1 MKKRVISIIFA
12 IFLVSLSVLPAFAE
26 SEGASTYGRLVDN
39 AKLLSEDEYSQLKE
53 HIDTVSEKYTFD
65 VVIVTEKSIGDKT
78 PTEYADD
85 FFDYNGYGEGD
96 NHDGILFLLDM
107 ENRKWAIST
116 TGAGIPYFTDYGQEK
131 IMDDVKPYLSD
142 GEYYDAF
149 DTFVTMCDDYINK
162 AITDEPYDVNN
173 QPKTIIPIYY
183 IIFGGVGVG
192 ALVGFIVVLIMKSK
206 LKTVRMQPLASS
218 YVKSGSFNVTERSDL
233 YLYRN
238 ISKTAKPKDNDSSS
252 GGSSTHT
259 SSSGTSHGGSS
270 GSF

>member
-1 MKKRVISIIFA
+1 MKKRVVSIIFA

-149 DTFVTMCDDYINK
+149 DTFVTMCDDYINT

-173 QPKTIIPIYY
+173 QPKSIIPIYY

-206 LKTVRMQPLASS
+206 LKSVRMQPLASS
-218 YVKSGSFNVTERSDL
+218 YVKSGSFKLTEHSDL
-233 YLYRN
+233 FLYRN

>member
-1 MKKRVISIIFA
+1 M
-12 IFLVSLSVLPAFAE
+12 SLSVLPAFAE

-149 DTFVTMCDDYINK
+149 DTFVTMCDDYINT

-192 ALVGFIVVLIMKSK
+192 ALVGFIVVLVMKSK
-206 LKTVRMQPLASS
+206 LKSVRMQPLASS
-218 YVKSGSFNVTERSDL
+218 YVKSGSFKLTEHSDL

>member
-1 MKKRVISIIFA
+1 MKKRVVSIIFA

-85 FFDYNGYGEGD
+85 FFDYKGYGEGD

-116 TGAGIPYFTDYGQEK
+116 TGAGIPYFTDYGQER

-162 AITDEPYDVNN
+162 AITEDR
-173 QPKTIIPIYY
+173 KS
-183 IIFGGVGVG
+183 
-192 ALVGFIVVLIMKSK
+192 VV
-206 LKTVRMQPLASS
+206 
-218 YVKSGSFNVTERSDL
+218 
-233 YLYRN
+233 
-238 ISKTAKPKDNDSSS
+238 
-252 GGSSTHT
+252 
-259 SSSGTSHGGSS
+259 
-270 GSF
+270 

>member
-1 MKKRVISIIFA
+1 MKKRVVSIIFA

-78 PTEYADD
+78 ATEYADD

-183 IIFGGVGVG
+183 IIFGGVGIG

-218 YVKSGSFNVTERSDL
+218 YVKSGSFKLTEHSDL

>member
-1 MKKRVISIIFA
+1 MKKRVVSIIFA

-78 PTEYADD
+78 ATEYADD

-192 ALVGFIVVLIMKSK
+192 ALVGFIVVLVMKSK

-218 YVKSGSFNVTERSDL
+218 YVKSGSFKLTEHSDL

>member
-1 MKKRVISIIFA
+1 MKKRIISIIFA

-53 HIDTVSEKYTFD
+53 HIDTVSEKYTFG
-65 VVIVTEKSIGDKT
+65 VVIVTEKSIGNKT

-85 FFDYNGYGEGD
+85 FFDYKGYGEGD

-116 TGAGIPYFTDYGQEK
+116 TGAGIPYFTDYGQER

-142 GEYYDAF
+142 GEYYAAF

-183 IIFGGVGVG
+183 IIFGGVGMG

-206 LKTVRMQPLASS
+206 LKSVRMQPLASS

>member
-1 MKKRVISIIFA
+1 MKKRVVSIIFA

-116 TGAGIPYFTDYGQEK
+116 TGAGIPYFTDYGQER
-131 IMDDVKPYLSD
+131 IMDDVKPHLSD

-149 DTFVTMCDDYINK
+149 DTFVTMCDDYINE

-183 IIFGGVGVG
+183 IIFGGVGMG

-206 LKTVRMQPLASS
+206 LKSVRMQPLASS
-218 YVKSGSFNVTERSDL
+218 YVKSGSFKLTEHSDL
-233 YLYRN
+233 FLYRN

>member
-1 MKKRVISIIFA
+1 
-12 IFLVSLSVLPAFAE
+12 
-26 SEGASTYGRLVDN
+26 
-39 AKLLSEDEYSQLKE
+39 
-53 HIDTVSEKYTFD
+53 
-65 VVIVTEKSIGDKT
+65 
-78 PTEYADD
+78 
-85 FFDYNGYGEGD
+85 
-96 NHDGILFLLDM
+96 M

-183 IIFGGVGVG
+183 IIFGGVGMG

-206 LKTVRMQPLASS
+206 LKSVRMQPLANS

>member
-1 MKKRVISIIFA
+1 MKKRVVSIIFA

-149 DTFVTMCDDYINK
+149 DTFVTMCDDYINT
-162 AITDEPYDVNN
+162 AITDEPYDVDN

-183 IIFGGVGVG
+183 IIFGGVGIG

-206 LKTVRMQPLASS
+206 LKSVRMQPLASS
-218 YVKSGSFNVTERSDL
+218 YVKSGSFKLTEHSDL

>member
-1 MKKRVISIIFA
+1 MKKRVVSIIFA
-12 IFLVSLSVLPAFAE
+12 IFLVSLSVLPVFAE
-26 SEGASTYGRLVDN
+26 SEGASTYGRLVDI

-149 DTFVTMCDDYINK
+149 DTFVTMCDDYINT

-183 IIFGGVGVG
+183 IIFGGVGIG

-218 YVKSGSFNVTERSDL
+218 YVKSGSFNVTEHSDL
-233 YLYRN
+233 FLYRN

>member
-1 MKKRVISIIFA
+1 MKKRVVSIIFA

-65 VVIVTEKSIGDKT
+65 VVIVTEKSIGEKT

-183 IIFGGVGVG
+183 IIFGGVGIG

-218 YVKSGSFNVTERSDL
+218 YVKSGSFKLKEHSDL

>member
-1 MKKRVISIIFA
+1 MKKRVVSIIFA

-78 PTEYADD
+78 ATEYADD

-116 TGAGIPYFTDYGQEK
+116 IGAGIPYFTDYGQEK

-149 DTFVTMCDDYINK
+149 DTFVTMCDDYINT

-183 IIFGGVGVG
+183 IIFGGVGIG

-206 LKTVRMQPLASS
+206 LKSVRMQPLASS
-218 YVKSGSFNVTERSDL
+218 YVKSGSFNVTEHSDL
-233 YLYRN
+233 FLYRN

>member
-1 MKKRVISIIFA
+1 MKKRVVSIIFA

-65 VVIVTEKSIGDKT
+65 VVIVTEKSIGEKT

-183 IIFGGVGVG
+183 IIFGGVGIG

-218 YVKSGSFNVTERSDL
+218 YVKSGSFKLTEHSDL

>member
-1 MKKRVISIIFA
+1 MKKRVVSIIFA
-12 IFLVSLSVLPAFAE
+12 IFLVSLSVLSAFAE

-183 IIFGGVGVG
+183 IIFGGVGIG

-218 YVKSGSFNVTERSDL
+218 YVKSGSFKLTEHSDL

>member
-1 MKKRVISIIFA
+1 MKKRVVSIIFA

-149 DTFVTMCDDYINK
+149 DTFVTMCDDYINT

-183 IIFGGVGVG
+183 IIFGGVGIG

-206 LKTVRMQPLASS
+206 LKTVRMQPLASN
-218 YVKSGSFNVTERSDL
+218 YVKSGSFNVTEHSDL
-233 YLYRN
+233 FLYRN

>member
-1 MKKRVISIIFA
+1 MKKRVVSIIFA

-85 FFDYNGYGEGD
+85 FFDYKGYGEGD

-149 DTFVTMCDDYINK
+149 DTFVTMCDDYINT

-183 IIFGGVGVG
+183 IIFGGVGIG

-218 YVKSGSFNVTERSDL
+218 YVKSGSFKLTEHSDL
-233 YLYRN
+233 FLYRN

>member
-1 MKKRVISIIFA
+1 MKKRVVSIIFA

-149 DTFVTMCDDYINK
+149 DIFVTMCDDYINK

-192 ALVGFIVVLIMKSK
+192 ALVGFIVVLVMKSK

-218 YVKSGSFNVTERSDL
+218 YVKSGSFKLTEHSDL

>member
-1 MKKRVISIIFA
+1 
-12 IFLVSLSVLPAFAE
+12 
-26 SEGASTYGRLVDN
+26 
-39 AKLLSEDEYSQLKE
+39 
-53 HIDTVSEKYTFD
+53 
-65 VVIVTEKSIGDKT
+65 
-78 PTEYADD
+78 
-85 FFDYNGYGEGD
+85 
-96 NHDGILFLLDM
+96 
-107 ENRKWAIST
+107 
-116 TGAGIPYFTDYGQEK
+116 
-131 IMDDVKPYLSD
+131 
-142 GEYYDAF
+142 
-149 DTFVTMCDDYINK
+149 MCDDYINK

-206 LKTVRMQPLASS
+206 LKSVRMQPLANS

>member
-1 MKKRVISIIFA
+1 MKKRVVSIIFA

-149 DTFVTMCDDYINK
+149 DTFVTMCDDYINT

-183 IIFGGVGVG
+183 IIFGGVGIG
-192 ALVGFIVVLIMKSK
+192 ALVGFIVVLVMKSK
-206 LKTVRMQPLASS
+206 LKSVRMQPLASS
-218 YVKSGSFNVTERSDL
+218 YVKSGSFKLTEHSDL
-233 YLYRN
+233 FLYRN